1 MNNDIVLKEVPP
13 LHSDL
18 MSLIDKLDNELLEL
32 CPSEG
37 IFRVDFSDPKVHSM
51 LFVVGYQDGTPVCCG
66 GIRPLNDETVE
77 LKRFFVEKTCRKQG
91 LASKVLAY
99 LETKAKEKGHSLL
112 KLETGPERA
121 DAIGFYKKSGF
132 VEIPL
137 FGEYIGS
144 KYSICF
150 EKRL

>member
-1 MNNDIVLKEVPP
+1 MSRDIILKEVPP
-13 LHSDL
+13 LHGDL
-18 MSLIDKLDNELLEL
+18 MSLIEKLDDELLEL

-37 IFRVDFSDPKVHSM
+37 IFRVDFSDPKVNSM
-51 LFVVGYQDGTPVCCG
+51 LFVVGYQEGIPVCCG
-66 GIRPLNDETVE
+66 GIRPLDDEAVE
-77 LKRFFVEKTCRKQG
+77 LKRFFVEKACRKQG
-91 LASKVLAY
+91 LASKVLAF
-99 LETKAKEKGHSLL
+99 LEAKATEKGYSLM

-150 EKRL
+150 EKTL